1 MEKSGALISLPVKM
15 TAILLLFITS
25 FAAVTGTVAF
35 AYMADAGYY
44 VESFAAVAGDRY
56 NEAMNKYPD
65 SDLKIRYEIENFMYL
80 NKTNIIIWTVLF
92 ILVTLVL
99 FVYLM
104 YAAGRR
110 RGIVGITLNSID
122 RIPLDIY
129 AVLLLILLGVSVS
142 FADNAFYSVTE
153 VIQAIVTVP
162 FIIILYLVL
171 VSFLMTIAARLKT
184 GGIFRNT
191 LTVIALKFI
200 LKCILFFGKGG
211 IWMIHRLPLLWKSIL
226 GFLLYLIF
234 NTVLN
239 VALINGGAPV
249 VLFWFVFNSVLFFF
263 ICAVTLQL
271 GALKKGG
278 EKLAAGNLT
287 YKIPLDRLLWD
298 FRRHAENLND
308 VGEGMQRAVDERM
321 KSEHFKTE
329 LITNVS
335 HDIKTP
341 LTSIINYVDL
351 LKKEN
356 LQNETAAGYIDV
368 LERQSARLKK
378 LTDDLVD
385 ASKASSG
392 SIAVKTERT
401 DVAELIGQCVAEY
414 SERFSAADIK
424 PVIALPDYP
433 IFIEADG
440 KLLWR
445 ILDNLLGN
453 ICKYS
458 LQGTRVYFTAEVH
471 ENTVC
476 VMLRNISREPLNLT
490 PGELME
496 RFVRGDVSRNT
507 EGSGLGLSIAR
518 SLTELQGGTLS
529 IDIDGDLFK
538 VILDFPRSKQELNS
552 ERSMLKK
559 E

>member
-1 MEKSGALISLPVKM
+1 MMKKSGVFISLPVKV
-15 TAILLLFITS
+15 TAILLLFITA

-56 NEAMNKYPD
+56 NELMNKYPD
-65 SDLKIRYEIENFMYL
+65 SNLKIRYEIENFMYL
-80 NKTNIIIWTVLF
+80 NKINIIIWTVIA
-92 ILVTLVL
+92 ILVSVVL

-110 RGIVGITLNSID
+110 RGIEGITLNSID

-129 AVLLLILLGVSVS
+129 AGLLLILLSVS
-142 FADNAFYSVTE
+142 ISFANNAFYSVTE
-153 VIQAIVTVP
+153 VVQVIVTIP
-162 FIIILYLVL
+162 FIIIFYLVL

-191 LTVIALKFI
+191 LTVITLKFL
-200 LKCILFFGKGG
+200 LKCILFFWKGG
-211 IWMIHRLPLLWKSIL
+211 IWMIRRLPLIWKSII

-239 VALINGGAPV
+239 VALINGGTPV
-249 VLFWFVFNSVLFFF
+249 VLFWFAFNSVLVLL
-263 ICAVTLQL
+263 ICVVNLQL
-271 GALKKGG
+271 VALKKGG

-287 YKIPLDRLLWD
+287 YKIPTDRLLWD
-298 FRRHAENLND
+298 FRHHAENLND
-308 VGEGMQRAVDERM
+308 VGEGMQHAVNERM

-351 LKKEN
+351 LKKED
-356 LQNETAAGYIDV
+356 LQNETAAGYIEV
-368 LERQSARLKK
+368 LDRQSSRLKK
-378 LTDDLVD
+378 LTEDLVN

-392 SIAVKTERT
+392 SIAVKIERM

-414 SERFSAADIK
+414 SERFSASDIK
-424 PVIALPDYP
+424 PVIALPDYS
-433 IFIEADG
+433 IFVEADG
-440 KLLWR
+440 RLLWR

-458 LQGTRVYFTAEVH
+458 LPGTRVYFTAEVN
-471 ENTVC
+471 EKTVC
-476 VMLRNISREPLNLT
+476 VILRNISREPLNLT
-490 PGELME
+490 PDELME
-496 RFVRGDVSRNT
+496 RFVRGDASRNT
-507 EGSGLGLSIAR
+507 DGSGLGLSIAR

-538 VILDFPRSKQELNS
+538 VILDLPRSKQE
-552 ERSMLKK
+552 
-559 E
+559 